1 MDGVDGGLAEPALAA
16 YFTGHGGPMCGHG
29 VGELFTQIKIAADAF
44 VIVTIETEH
53 GPGVGEVDR
62 VFDLTVPADTAGVE
76 VSKIHGQGL
85 QLRKLVSEAGGVLD
99 TLAFLLTVFGAGADF
114 VGTHNHKSQ
123 FLPAEFDNTVSAEVS
138 AVCNNVLF
146 EGICLWLPANLPAKY
161 AVLVLQ
167 LAECIGNIVE
177 SGAVRPARFS
187 RAFRR
192 RADME
197 PTRILCR
204 APTLTWLSIR
214 HYALRLNETGEAS
227 SHTVA
232 ISQYKSGNPP

>member
-1 MDGVDGGLAEPALAA
+1 MSMV
-16 YFTGHGGPMCGHG
+16 
-29 VGELFTQIKIAADAF
+29 
-44 VIVTIETEH
+44 
-53 GPGVGEVDR
+53 
-62 VFDLTVPADTAGVE
+62 
-76 VSKIHGQGL
+76 GL
-85 QLRKLVSEAGGVLD
+85 QSRALQLYDLSTEI
-99 TLAFLLTVFGAGADF
+99 
-114 VGTHNHKSQ
+114 
-123 FLPAEFDNTVSAEVS
+123 ECSA
-138 AVCNNVLF
+138 
-146 EGICLWLPANLPAKY
+146 PANY
-161 AVLVLQ
+161 AVVVFQ

-177 SGAVRPARFS
+177 PGAARPARFS